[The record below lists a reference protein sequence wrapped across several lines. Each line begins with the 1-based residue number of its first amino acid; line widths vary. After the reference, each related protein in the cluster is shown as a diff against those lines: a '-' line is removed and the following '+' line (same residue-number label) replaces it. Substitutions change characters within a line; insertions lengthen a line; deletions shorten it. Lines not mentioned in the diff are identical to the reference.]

1 MSDNPKSARRT
12 RPSRSVAR
20 SHASLTALVLVL
32 APAAHA
38 QEAPQSD
45 LQICLG
51 AVTSRYIG
59 ETEKNLGRLFSV
71 ARQTD
76 HVLMFDEADALFGRR
91 SEVRDAH
98 DRYAN
103 QEVSYLLQRIERFR
117 DVQILASN
125 NRRTLVAG
133 FSRRSRNA
141 GIVIVQTDS
150 GVRAIEFS
158 RADRARALDY
168 VRDTLDAC
176 PPE

>member
-1 MSDNPKSARRT
+1 MRLVIA
-12 RPSRSVAR
+12 
-20 SHASLTALVLVL
+20 ALAL
-32 APAAHA
+32 ALSSTAHA
-38 QEAPQSD
+38 QQPPPSALE
-45 LQICLG
+45 ICLG

-59 ETEKNLGRLFSV
+59 ETEKNLGRVFRV
-71 ARQTD
+71 ARQSD
-76 HVLMFDEADALFGRR
+76 HVLTFDEADALFGRR
-91 SEVRDAH
+91 SEVRDSH

-103 QEVSYLLQRIERFR
+103 QEVSYLMQRIERFR

-133 FSRRSRNA
+133 FNRRSRNA
-141 GIVIVQTDS
+141 GIVIVQTDA

-158 RADRARALDY
+158 SAGRARALDY